1 MGAAASR
8 TARKI
13 VARRIIGLRG
23 TRTLPYSLFSRC
35 SAVCTACGAFGIS
48 SVSPV
53 GQLAQFGTAFSA
65 QCLNQIR
72 NQLAELARSNCHIGV
87 KTGVICFVVF
97 GNSIQKLDAAQLQA
111 IGKHKRNAVV
121 KRHRQLYR

>member
-1 MGAAASR
+1 MGTTTGC

-23 TRTLPYSLFSRC
+23 TYALPCSLFSRC
-35 SAVCTACGAFGIS
+35 SAVCAACSAFGIS

-72 NQLAELARSNCHIGV
+72 NQLAELARSNCHISV
-87 KTGVICFVVF
+87 KAHC
-97 GNSIQKLDAAQLQA
+97 A
-111 IGKHKRNAVV
+111 
-121 KRHRQLYR
+121 